1 MACCPICCHR
11 MRMNFNERPWC
22 MVSSI
27 EEPAATRLP
36 FPFVMIYKENNRGRL
51 FFTFTLWCVG
61 FWRALH
67 CGWNFQILSENTWLF
82 HFHSK
87 YRNVASLKFGFSEKA
102 TKFEKNLCLTFDKIV
117 LFCAS
122 NSVLVKK
129 LTKIFQNKCGQV
141 VSYKL

>member
-67 CGWNFQILSENTWLF
+67 YGWNFQILSLSYGIFLLSQKMKYDSIWQYIARNDQKWWYDKRIKSSLSRWIMERRYFIL
-82 HFHSK
+82 HSISFP
-87 YRNVASLKFGFSEKA
+87 RNF
-102 TKFEKNLCLTFDKIV
+102 
-117 LFCAS
+117 
-122 NSVLVKK
+122 
-129 LTKIFQNKCGQV
+129 
-141 VSYKL
+141 Y